1 MSASPAS
8 SGPSPAWPR
17 ASAWPGLA
25 WLACIL
31 YADAIIAPVGTGL
44 IYTTTTSRITFGM
57 SKNGHVPSIFEKTT
71 KKSNVPIF
79 GLIFT
84 FLMGL

>member
-1 MSASPAS
+1 
-8 SGPSPAWPR
+8 
-17 ASAWPGLA
+17 
-25 WLACIL
+25 
-31 YADAIIAPVGTGL
+31 
-44 IYTTTTSRITFGM
+44 M